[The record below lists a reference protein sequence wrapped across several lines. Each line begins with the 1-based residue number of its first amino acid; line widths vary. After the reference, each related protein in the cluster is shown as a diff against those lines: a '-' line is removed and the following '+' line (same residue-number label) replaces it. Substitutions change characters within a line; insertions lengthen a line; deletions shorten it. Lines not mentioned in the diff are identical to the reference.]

1 MRPDVTDARVINSGA
16 QHLCTFEAVADGG
29 ALEVSAIVDGEPTS
43 ILLLRAGTEVRAF
56 HNVCPHA
63 GRSLN
68 WAPGRFLIESGLLI
82 CAAHGASFVI
92 PNGYC
97 VAGPCRGNNLQALP
111 LTLSEGQLFLNP
123 ALA

>member
-1 MRPDVTDARVINSGA
+1 MDEPSTTAPSSRSSSKQSLA
-16 QHLCTFEAVADGG
+16 AVSAVPDGG
-29 ALEVSAIVDGEPTS
+29 ALEVTALIDGEPTS
-43 ILLLRAGTEVRAF
+43 ILMLRTGAEVRAF

-63 GRSLN
+63 GRALN

-97 VAGPCRGNNLQALP
+97 VAGPCRGSSLQALP
-111 LTLSEGQLFLNP
+111 ISIEDDQVHLG
-123 ALA
+123 AD